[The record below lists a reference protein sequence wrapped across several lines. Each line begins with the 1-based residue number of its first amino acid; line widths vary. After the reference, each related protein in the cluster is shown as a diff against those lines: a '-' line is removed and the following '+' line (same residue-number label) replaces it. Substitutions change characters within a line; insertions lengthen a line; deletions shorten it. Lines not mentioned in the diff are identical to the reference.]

1 MLADDSR
8 LTPLEFCPVPHEV
21 PLNVSEPELVV
32 TVAADARTP
41 KALFVDPF
49 PLIPVIVTQ
58 PEPPACTF
66 DDVKFT
72 PAPTLPLAPRPSIV
86 IFPLVVF
93 TFTVDPLMQT
103 PSNEPA

>member
-1 MLADDSR
+1 M
-8 LTPLEFCPVPHEV
+8 PHEV
-21 PLNVSEPELVV
+21 PLTVIVPELVV

-41 KALFVDPF
+41 KASSVDPF

-72 PAPTLPLAPRPSIV
+72 PPQHYRSPLAHQS
-86 IFPLVVF
+86 
-93 TFTVDPLMQT
+93 
-103 PSNEPA
+103 